1 MYMPSSTDLTR
12 DPSTS
17 AWRKQMDD
25 DPLAALQ
32 HLKVP
37 ALFIFG
43 GADPWIPVGDSISL
57 LRTFAKNHS
66 NIQYAVI
73 DGVGHTM
80 KVHPNETMEVSK
92 AALNADVPESP
103 AYFMLFGSWL
113 SRYAQ

>member
-1 MYMPSSTDLTR
+1 MPSSTDLTH

-25 DPLAALQ
+25 DPLSALQ
-32 HLKVP
+32 RLKVP

-43 GADPWIPVGDSISL
+43 GADPWIPVGDSIAL
-57 LRTFAKNHS
+57 LRNFAKNHA

-80 KVHPNETMEVSK
+80 KIHPHEAMEVSK
-92 AALNADVPESP
+92 AALAADVPQSP
-103 AYFMLFGSWL
+103 AYFMLLGSWL
-113 SRYAQ
+113 ARHAQ